1 MARHTMDREQQSSE
15 ICGYEGR
22 SMTWES
28 EAEIHQWCSEES
40 SAKIYLHC
48 LGKEQIRRVKSELIN
63 LSHTSR

>member
-28 EAEIHQWCSEES
+28 EAEIHQWCSEDS
-40 SAKIYLHC
+40 SAKNIFAL
-48 LGKEQIRRVKSELIN
+48 LGKGTN
-63 LSHTSR
+63 